1 MRKYIITVV
10 AGIILGCAI
19 VAQASQYEED
29 PCKSKYFSKV
39 VNECGVDAND
49 MREERKIEIG
59 AGVDV
64 TLFEDKAEAAII
76 HKITEEYR
84 YDWQNG
90 EHSAYTVVHVNL
102 FQKIKNIFSKGE

>member
-1 MRKYIITVV
+1 MERLTLAVLAVV
-10 AGIILGCAI
+10 LTASVAHAG
-19 VAQASQYEED
+19 YNED
-29 PCKSKYFSKV
+29 PCQFEYFSQF

-64 TLFEDKAEAAII
+64 TLFEDKSEAAII
-76 HKITEEYR
+76 DKITEEYR

-90 EHSAYTVVHVNL
+90 EHSAYTVVHINL
-102 FQKIKNIFSKGE
+102 FAKIKGLFSKGK